1 MTGADAMT
9 RPAAANGAARTPRDF
24 AVLLPPGWVRIKLD
38 GSEPVVLARLVA
50 AKVATVDPAQREEAR
65 ALLTRTLGSAL
76 RDARA
81 AGGLDVLLSVAESH
95 GVPIAASCLIT
106 YLDKD
111 GDKVPLDGLLMDL
124 SARGGQV
131 TGTEIANGPAIRHQ
145 YEVSPPEGSQS
156 EGRLPE
162 DVPAGAE
169 PVATR
174 VTMVDYFL
182 PLPGRPGLLV
192 LSFSTPVEPLAEA
205 LVMLFDAIA
214 ESLRWTR

>member
-1 MTGADAMT
+1 M
-9 RPAAANGAARTPRDF
+9 PRDF
-24 AVLLPPGWVRIKLD
+24 TVLLPPGWVRIKLD

-65 ALLTRTLGSAL
+65 ALLTRSLGSAL

-81 AGGLDVLLSVAESH
+81 AGGLDVLISVAESH

-124 SARGGQV
+124 AARGGQV
-131 TGTEIANGPAIRHQ
+131 TGTEIADGPAIRHQ
-145 YEVSPPEGSQS
+145 YEVSPPEGS
-156 EGRLPE
+156 L
-162 DVPAGAE
+162 PAGEE

-174 VTMVDYFL
+174 VTMVDFFL

>member
-9 RPAAANGAARTPRDF
+9 RPAAANGAPRTPRDF

-65 ALLTRTLGSAL
+65 ALLTRSLGSAL

-81 AGGLDVLLSVAESH
+81 AGGLDVLISVAESH

-124 SARGGQV
+124 AARGGQV
-131 TGTEIANGPAIRHQ
+131 TGTEIADGPAIRHQ
-145 YEVSPPEGSQS
+145 YEVSPPEGS
-156 EGRLPE
+156 L
-162 DVPAGAE
+162 PAGEE

-174 VTMVDYFL
+174 VTMVDFFL

>member
-1 MTGADAMT
+1 MTEPTRTGAT
-9 RPAAANGAARTPRDF
+9 RIRPPAANGAARTPRDF

-38 GSEPVVLARLVA
+38 GSEPVVLASLVA

-65 ALLTRTLGSAL
+65 ALLTRTLGGAL

-81 AGGLDVLLSVAESH
+81 AGGLDVLISVAQSH

-106 YLDKD
+106 YLDRD
-111 GDKVPLDGLLMDL
+111 GEKVPLDGLLMEL
-124 SARGGQV
+124 AARGGQV
-131 TGTEIANGPAIRHQ
+131 TGTGIAGGPAIRHQ
-145 YEVSPPEGSQS
+145 YVIQPPDGS
-156 EGRLPE
+156 L
-162 DVPAGAE
+162 PAGEDA
-169 PVATR
+169 VATR

>member
-9 RPAAANGAARTPRDF
+9 EPTRIGPAAANGAARMPRDF

-50 AKVATVDPAQREEAR
+50 AKVATVDPAQREQAR
-65 ALLTRTLGSAL
+65 ALLTRTLGGAL

-106 YLDKD
+106 YLDQD
-111 GDKVPLDGLLMDL
+111 GTKIPLDGLLMDL
-124 SARGGQV
+124 AARGGQV
-131 TGTEIANGPAIRHQ
+131 TGTEIAGGPAIRHR
-145 YEVSPPEGSQS
+145 YEVSPPA
-156 EGRLPE
+156 GRQPGDE
-162 DVPAGAE
+162 D
-169 PVATR
+169 PVSAT
-174 VTMVDYFL
+174 VTMVDFFL
-182 PLPGRPGLLV
+182 PLPGRPGLLA

>member
-1 MTGADAMT
+1 MT
-9 RPAAANGAARTPRDF
+9 RPPAANGAARMPRDF
-24 AVLLPPGWVRIKLD
+24 TVLLPPGWVRIKLD
-38 GSEPVVLARLVA
+38 GSEPVVLASLVA
-50 AKVATVDPAQREEAR
+50 AKVATVDRAQREEAR

-76 RDARA
+76 RDAKA
-81 AGGLDVLLSVAESH
+81 AGGLDVLISVAESH

-106 YLDKD
+106 YLDQD
-111 GDKVPLDGLLMDL
+111 GTKVPLDGLLMDL
-124 SARGGQV
+124 AARGGQV
-131 TGTEIANGPAIRHQ
+131 TGTEIADGPAIRHQ
-145 YEVSPPEGSQS
+145 YEVSPPEGS
-156 EGRLPE
+156 L
-162 DVPAGAE
+162 PAGEE

-174 VTMVDYFL
+174 VTMVDFFL

>member
-1 MTGADAMT
+1 VTGADAMT
-9 RPAAANGAARTPRDF
+9 RPAAANGAPRTPRDF

-81 AGGLDVLLSVAESH
+81 AGGLDVLISVAESH

-124 SARGGQV
+124 AARGGQV
-131 TGTEIANGPAIRHQ
+131 TGTEIADGPAIRHQ
-145 YEVSPPEGSQS
+145 YEVSPPEGS
-156 EGRLPE
+156 L
-162 DVPAGAE
+162 PAGEE

-174 VTMVDYFL
+174 VTMVDFFL

>member
-1 MTGADAMT
+1 MTGADAIT
-9 RPAAANGAARTPRDF
+9 RPAANGTGAARTPRDF

-38 GSEPVVLARLVA
+38 GSEPVVLSRLVA
-50 AKVATVDPAQREEAR
+50 AKVATVDPAQREQAR
-65 ALLTRTLGSAL
+65 ALLTRTLGGAL

-111 GDKVPLDGLLMDL
+111 GDNVPLDGLLMDL
-124 SARGGQV
+124 AARGGQV
-131 TGTEIANGPAIRHQ
+131 TGTEIAGGPAIRHQ
-145 YEVSPPEGSQS
+145 YEVSPPA
-156 EGRLPE
+156 GRQPG
-162 DVPAGAE
+162 DQD
-169 PVATR
+169 PVSTT
-174 VTMVDYFL
+174 VTMVDFFL
-182 PLPGRPGLLV
+182 PLPGRPGLLA

>member
-1 MTGADAMT
+1 MT
-9 RPAAANGAARTPRDF
+9 RPAAANGAPRTPRDF

-38 GSEPVVLARLVA
+38 GSEPVVLASLVA

-65 ALLTRTLGSAL
+65 ALLTRTLGGAL
-76 RDARA
+76 RDATA
-81 AGGLDVLLSVAESH
+81 AGGLDVLISVAESH

-124 SARGGQV
+124 AARGGQV
-131 TGTEIANGPAIRHQ
+131 TGTEIADGPAIRHQ
-145 YEVSPPEGSQS
+145 YEVSPPEGS
-156 EGRLPE
+156 L
-162 DVPAGAE
+162 PAGEE

-174 VTMVDYFL
+174 VTMVDFFL

>member
-9 RPAAANGAARTPRDF
+9 RPTAANGAQRTPRDF

-76 RDARA
+76 RDAKA
-81 AGGLDVLLSVAESH
+81 AGGLDVLISVAESH

-106 YLDKD
+106 YLDQD
-111 GDKVPLDGLLMDL
+111 GTKVPLDGLLMDL
-124 SARGGQV
+124 AARGGQV
-131 TGTEIANGPAIRHQ
+131 TGTEIAGGPAIRHQ
-145 YEVSPPEGSQS
+145 YEIVPSAAS
-156 EGRLPE
+156 LPE
-162 DVPAGAE
+162 D

-174 VTMVDYFL
+174 VTMVDFFL

>member
-9 RPAAANGAARTPRDF
+9 RPTAANGAQRTPRDF

-38 GSEPVVLARLVA
+38 GSEPVVLASLVA

-76 RDARA
+76 RDAKA
-81 AGGLDVLLSVAESH
+81 AGGLDVLISVAESH

-124 SARGGQV
+124 AARGGQV
-131 TGTEIANGPAIRHQ
+131 TGTEIADGPAIRHQ
-145 YEVSPPEGSQS
+145 YEVSPPEGS
-156 EGRLPE
+156 L
-162 DVPAGAE
+162 PAGEE

-174 VTMVDYFL
+174 VTMVDFFL

>member
-1 MTGADAMT
+1 MT
-9 RPAAANGAARTPRDF
+9 RPTAANGAQRTPRDF

-76 RDARA
+76 RDAKA
-81 AGGLDVLLSVAESH
+81 AGGLDVLISVAESH

-106 YLDKD
+106 YLDQD
-111 GDKVPLDGLLMDL
+111 GTKVPLDGLLMDL
-124 SARGGQV
+124 AARGGQV
-131 TGTEIANGPAIRHQ
+131 TGTEIAGGPAIRHQ
-145 YEVSPPEGSQS
+145 YEIHPPEGSIS
-156 EGRLPE
+156 AARLPE
-162 DVPAGAE
+162 D

-174 VTMVDYFL
+174 VTMVDFFL

>member
-1 MTGADAMT
+1 MTGADATT
-9 RPAAANGAARTPRDF
+9 RPPAANGAAARTPRDF

-124 SARGGQV
+124 AARGGQV
-131 TGTEIANGPAIRHQ
+131 TGIEIADGPAIRHQ
-145 YEVSPPEGSQS
+145 YEVSPADGSQS
-156 EGRLPE
+156 ESRLG
-162 DVPAGAE
+162 AGAE

-174 VTMVDYFL
+174 VTMVDFFL

>member
-9 RPAAANGAARTPRDF
+9 RPATPNGAQRTPRDF

-38 GSEPVVLARLVA
+38 GSEPVALARLVA

-65 ALLTRTLGSAL
+65 ALLTRTLGGAL
-76 RDARA
+76 RDAKA
-81 AGGLDVLLSVAESH
+81 AGGLDVLISVAESH
-95 GVPIAASCLIT
+95 GVPIAASCLVT
-106 YLDKD
+106 YLDQD
-111 GDKVPLDGLLMDL
+111 GTKVPLDGLLMDL
-124 SARGGQV
+124 AARGGQV
-131 TGTEIANGPAIRHQ
+131 TGTEIAGGSAIRHQ
-145 YEVSPPEGSQS
+145 YEIVPPEGS
-156 EGRLPE
+156 LPE
-162 DVPAGAE
+162 D

-174 VTMVDYFL
+174 VTMVDFFL

>member
-1 MTGADAMT
+1 VTGADAMT
-9 RPAAANGAARTPRDF
+9 RPATPNGAQRTPRDF

-38 GSEPVVLARLVA
+38 GSEPVVLASLVA

-65 ALLTRTLGSAL
+65 ALLTRTLGGAL
-76 RDARA
+76 RDAKA
-81 AGGLDVLLSVAESH
+81 AGGLDVLISVAESH
-95 GVPIAASCLIT
+95 GVPIAASCLVT
-106 YLDKD
+106 YLDQD
-111 GDKVPLDGLLMDL
+111 GTKVPLDGLLMDL
-124 SARGGQV
+124 AARGGQV
-131 TGTEIANGPAIRHQ
+131 TGTEIAGGSAIRHQ
-145 YEVSPPEGSQS
+145 YEIVPPEGS
-156 EGRLPE
+156 LPE
-162 DVPAGAE
+162 D

-174 VTMVDYFL
+174 VTMVDFFL

>member
-1 MTGADAMT
+1 
-9 RPAAANGAARTPRDF
+9 
-24 AVLLPPGWVRIKLD
+24 
-38 GSEPVVLARLVA
+38 VLARLVA

-65 ALLTRTLGSAL
+65 ARLTRSLGSAL

-81 AGGLDVLLSVAESH
+81 AGGLDVLISVAESH

-124 SARGGQV
+124 AARGGQV
-131 TGTEIANGPAIRHQ
+131 TGTEIADGPAIRHQ
-145 YEVSPPEGSQS
+145 YEVSPPEGS
-156 EGRLPE
+156 L
-162 DVPAGAE
+162 PAGEE

-174 VTMVDYFL
+174 VTMVDFFL

>member
-1 MTGADAMT
+1 M
-9 RPAAANGAARTPRDF
+9 PRDF
-24 AVLLPPGWVRIKLD
+24 TVLLPPGWVRIKLD

-65 ALLTRTLGSAL
+65 ALLTRTLGGAL

-81 AGGLDVLLSVAESH
+81 AGGFDVLISVAESH

-106 YLDKD
+106 YLDQ
-111 GDKVPLDGLLMDL
+111 GGTKVPLDGLLMDL
-124 SARGGQV
+124 AARGGQV
-131 TGTEIANGPAIRHQ
+131 TGTEVAGSPAIRHH
-145 YEVSPPEGSQS
+145 YEIVPPEGSTS
-156 EGRLPE
+156 AARLPE
-162 DVPAGAE
+162 D

-174 VTMVDYFL
+174 VTMVDFFL

>member
-1 MTGADAMT
+1 MT
-9 RPAAANGAARTPRDF
+9 RPAAANGAPRTPRDF
-24 AVLLPPGWVRIKLD
+24 TVLLPPGWVRIKLD

-65 ALLTRTLGSAL
+65 ALLTRSLGSAL

-81 AGGLDVLLSVAESH
+81 AGGLDVLISVAESH

-124 SARGGQV
+124 AARGGQV
-131 TGTEIANGPAIRHQ
+131 TGTEIADGPAIRHQ
-145 YEVSPPEGSQS
+145 YEVSPPEGS
-156 EGRLPE
+156 L
-162 DVPAGAE
+162 PAGEE

-174 VTMVDYFL
+174 VTMVDFFL

-205 LVMLFDAIA
+205 LVILFDAIA

>member
-1 MTGADAMT
+1 VTGSDAMT
-9 RPAAANGAARTPRDF
+9 RPAASNGTGAAHTPRDF
-24 AVLLPPGWVRIKLD
+24 TVLLPPGWVRIKLD
-38 GSEPVVLARLVA
+38 GSEPVTTARLVA

-65 ALLTRTLGSAL
+65 ALLTRTLGGAL
-76 RDARA
+76 RDAKA

-124 SARGGQV
+124 AARGGQV
-131 TGTEIANGPAIRHQ
+131 TGTEIAGGPAIRHQ
-145 YEVSPPEGSQS
+145 YEVSPPA
-156 EGRLPE
+156 GRRPGGQ
-162 DVPAGAE
+162 D
-169 PVATR
+169 PVSTT
-174 VTMVDYFL
+174 VTMVDFFL
-182 PLPGRPGLLV
+182 PLPGRPGLLA

-214 ESLRWTR
+214 ESLRWSR

>member
-9 RPAAANGAARTPRDF
+9 RPTAANGAQRTPRDF

-76 RDARA
+76 GDAKA
-81 AGGLDVLLSVAESH
+81 AGGLDVLISVAESH

-106 YLDKD
+106 YLDQD
-111 GDKVPLDGLLMDL
+111 GTKVPLDSLLMDL
-124 SARGGQV
+124 AARGGQV
-131 TGTEIANGPAIRHQ
+131 TGTEIAGGPAIRHQ
-145 YEVSPPEGSQS
+145 YEVSPPAGS
-156 EGRLPE
+156 LPE
-162 DVPAGAE
+162 GGPAE
-169 PVATR
+169 EDPVSTR
-174 VTMVDYFL
+174 VTMVDFFL

>member
-1 MTGADAMT
+1 MT
-9 RPAAANGAARTPRDF
+9 RPAAANGAPRTPRDF

-65 ALLTRTLGSAL
+65 ALLTRSLGSAL

-81 AGGLDVLLSVAESH
+81 AGGLDVLISVAESH

-124 SARGGQV
+124 AARGGQV
-131 TGTEIANGPAIRHQ
+131 TGTEIAGGPAIRHRC
-145 YEVSPPEGSQS
+145 EVRPPDGS
-156 EGRLPE
+156 LP
-162 DVPAGAE
+162 DDQE
-169 PVATR
+169 PVSTR
-174 VTMVDYFL
+174 VTMVDFFL

>member
-1 MTGADAMT
+1 MT
-9 RPAAANGAARTPRDF
+9 RPAAANGAPRTPRDF

-65 ALLTRTLGSAL
+65 ALLTRSLGSAL

-81 AGGLDVLLSVAESH
+81 AGGLDVLISVAESH

-124 SARGGQV
+124 AARGGQV
-131 TGTEIANGPAIRHQ
+131 TGTEIADGPAIRHQ
-145 YEVSPPEGSQS
+145 YEVSPPEGS
-156 EGRLPE
+156 L
-162 DVPAGAE
+162 PAGEE

-174 VTMVDYFL
+174 VTMVDFFL

>member
-1 MTGADAMT
+1 VTGADAMT
-9 RPAAANGAARTPRDF
+9 RPPAANGAARTPRDF
-24 AVLLPPGWVRIKLD
+24 TVLLPPGWVRIKLD
-38 GSEPVVLARLVA
+38 GSEPVVLASLVA

-65 ALLTRTLGSAL
+65 ALLTRTLGGAL

-81 AGGLDVLLSVAESH
+81 AGGLDVLISVAESH

-111 GDKVPLDGLLMDL
+111 GTKVPLDGLLMDL
-124 SARGGQV
+124 ASRGGQV
-131 TGTEIANGPAIRHQ
+131 TGTEIAGGPAIRHQ
-145 YEVSPPEGSQS
+145 YEIVPPQGS
-156 EGRLPE
+156 LPE
-162 DVPAGAE
+162 DPIS
-169 PVATR
+169 TR
-174 VTMVDYFL
+174 VTSVDFFL

>member
-1 MTGADAMT
+1 VTGADAMT

-81 AGGLDVLLSVAESH
+81 AGGLDVLISVAESH

-106 YLDKD
+106 YLDRD

-124 SARGGQV
+124 AARGGQV
-131 TGTEIANGPAIRHQ
+131 TGTEIADGPAIRHQ
-145 YEVSPPEGSQS
+145 YEVLPPEGS
-156 EGRLPE
+156 L
-162 DVPAGAE
+162 PAGEE

-174 VTMVDYFL
+174 VTMVDFFL

>member
-1 MTGADAMT
+1 MTGTDATT
-9 RPAAANGAARTPRDF
+9 RPTAANGGAARTPRDF

-38 GSEPVVLARLVA
+38 GSEPVTVASLVA
-50 AKVATVDPAQREEAR
+50 AKVATVDPAQREGAR

-81 AGGLDVLLSVAESH
+81 AGGLDVLISVAASH

-124 SARGGQV
+124 AARGGQV
-131 TGTEIANGPAIRHQ
+131 TGTEIAGGPAIRHQ
-145 YEVSPPEGSQS
+145 YEIVPPAAS
-156 EGRLPE
+156 LP
-162 DVPAGAE
+162 DD

-174 VTMVDYFL
+174 VTMVDFFL

>member
-1 MTGADAMT
+1 M
-9 RPAAANGAARTPRDF
+9 PRDF
-24 AVLLPPGWVRIKLD
+24 TVLLPPGWVRIKLD
-38 GSEPVVLARLVA
+38 GSEPVVLASLVA
-50 AKVATVDPAQREEAR
+50 AKVATVDRAQREEAR

-76 RDARA
+76 RDAKA
-81 AGGLDVLLSVAESH
+81 AGGLDVLISVAESH

-106 YLDKD
+106 YLDQD
-111 GDKVPLDGLLMDL
+111 GTKVPLDGLLMDL
-124 SARGGQV
+124 ATRGGQV
-131 TGTEIANGPAIRHQ
+131 TGTEIAGGPAIRHQ
-145 YEVSPPEGSQS
+145 YEIVPPAA
-156 EGRLPE
+156 RLPE
-162 DVPAGAE
+162 D

-174 VTMVDYFL
+174 VTMVDFFL

>member
-1 MTGADAMT
+1 VTGADAMT

-81 AGGLDVLLSVAESH
+81 AGGLDVLISVAESH

-124 SARGGQV
+124 AARSGQV

-145 YEVSPPEGSQS
+145 YEVLPP

-162 DVPAGAE
+162 DGPAGAE

>member
-1 MTGADAMT
+1 MT
-9 RPAAANGAARTPRDF
+9 RPAAPNGAAQRTPRDF

-38 GSEPVVLARLVA
+38 GSEPVVLASLVA

-65 ALLTRTLGSAL
+65 ALLTRTLGGAL
-76 RDARA
+76 RDAKA

-106 YLDKD
+106 YLDQD
-111 GDKVPLDGLLMDL
+111 GAKVPLDGLLMEL
-124 SARGGQV
+124 AARGGQV
-131 TGTEIANGPAIRHQ
+131 TGTEIAGGPAIRHRC
-145 YEVSPPEGSQS
+145 EVRPPDGS
-156 EGRLPE
+156 LP
-162 DVPAGAE
+162 DDQE
-169 PVATR
+169 PVSTR
-174 VTMVDYFL
+174 VTMVDFFL